1 MKKIL
6 LCLFALLLLCSCA
19 KTPQS
24 TSAPLA
30 AEAVLP
36 DSAKIMSVKPSYD
49 TKYYARTMPR
59 VMESDALQAFC
70 EAYTK
75 VLSAA
80 QETAKDLPEGD
91 EYQFAIVISDDG
103 IHRKTLRLVDAGETV
118 YLELTEKKADW
129 ILTYTATKE
138 QAQPLLAYFADE
150 PLGKPHI
157 EGHPNG
163 RMISLAER
171 VEKGWPVFEGTV
183 TAVSEEV
190 KEFSLNEGLRYG
202 WLYREFTVE
211 VAECYYGDLLK
222 GTKVTYRVFGG
233 ENDDYSF
240 SVENAPQIQVG
251 DYVVIAA
258 PEHSFATS
266 QNLFPATAEE
276 RTISGHV
283 FTCHTFTPPV
293 GFFPDSYGSAEKT
306 YDTYMLTLN
315 INSAQGALRE
325 YRKHLDDLPEQ
336 ITEREVAELRLSY
349 PRIGSLFSPLA
360 SRHYCRDWSDVNQLA
375 IDSLVTLDF
384 TGEYLLLGSKDDGYP
399 IYEAH
404 VRDYPFAEGI
414 CVLFARVEEVFHGCE
429 GVRVGDLVPVLFSSM
444 SDELFRQTLAGQ
456 HFLCLTKKIPSR
468 DEGGNYALS
477 NAMQTGAIDMF
488 YLTETN
494 VVLYAGE
501 SGDSILDNCSG
512 MYLDSFTELIREKLF
527 SGD

>member
-6 LCLFALLLLCSCA
+6 LCLFALLLLCGCA
-19 KTPQS
+19 K

-49 TKYYARTMPR
+49 TKYYARTMPL
-59 VMESDALQAFC
+59 VMESDALQAFR

-80 QETAKDLPEGD
+80 QETTRTLPKGD

-103 IHRKTLRLVDAGETV
+103 IHRKHLRLVDAGETV

-183 TAVSEEV
+183 TAVSEQVQEYT
-190 KEFSLNEGLRYG
+190 LNEGLRYG

-222 GTKVTYRVFGG
+222 GTKLTYRVFGG

-240 SVENAPQIQVG
+240 FVENAPQVQVG
-251 DYVVIAA
+251 DRVVIAA

-276 RTISGHV
+276 RKIPNALGEILTYPY
-283 FTCHTFTPPV
+283 HTFTPPA
-293 GFFPDSYGSAEKT
+293 GFFPLRYGLAEKT
-306 YDTYMLTLN
+306 YSTYY
-315 INSAQGALRE
+315 LRAIVSRYVSTVREE
-325 YRKHLDDLPEQ
+325 YDKVKEARPERV
-336 ITEREVAELRLSY
+336 TNRELAELRIDY
-349 PRIGSLFSPLA
+349 PRNGMFSSIADYAFPDTWEDYKRLADYAGLVVLSFTDTLLIQPPDSAPLEGA
-360 SRHYCRDWSDVNQLA
+360 DLLISHEDGA
-375 IDSLVTLDF
+375 I
-384 TGEYLLLGSKDDGYP
+384 YLLAQVDEIL
-399 IYEAH
+399 I
-404 VRDYPFAEGI
+404 
-414 CVLFARVEEVFHGCE
+414 GCE
-429 GVRVGDLVPVLFSSM
+429 SLKEGDLIPVCLGTTFIQSKEEIRSV
-444 SDELFRQTLAGQ
+444 LAGQ
-456 HFLCLTKKIPSR
+456 QFVCLPQAMEPGYVYYLPNAYAVNEFL
-468 DEGGNYALS
+468 
-477 NAMQTGAIDMF
+477 MF
-488 YLTETN
+488 YLTEHD
-494 VVLYAGE
+494 VALFFGE
-501 SGDSILDNCSG
+501 RFCTCADNCSG

-527 SGD
+527 SGE